1 MRDVRILAI
10 KLRKKRKSYNEIS
23 KILGIPKST
32 LHYWFRNLRWS
43 EEIKKELTRKAI
55 RKATKRMRILIKI
68 NKQRWE
74 KWRKKSQKAAKK
86 EFSKL
91 KSNPIFIAGIML
103 YCGEGDNKPRS
114 SVRIANTNPRIIKL
128 FYKFLRKICKIPKEK
143 VYVNLLLYPDL
154 QEEKCKNFWYKQT
167 GIPLKQFGKSTIISG
182 RHPTKKLENGICLL
196 KVKASGELKE
206 KILVW
211 EDLLLKYLLKK
222 NTVRE

>member
-1 MRDVRILAI
+1 MA
-10 KLRKKRKSYNEIS
+10 KK
-23 KILGIPKST
+23 IPKSC
-32 LHYWFRNLRWS
+32 
-43 EEIKKELTRKAI
+43 KE
-55 RKATKRMRILIKI
+55 RILKIKI
-68 NKQRWE
+68 E
-74 KWRKKSQKAAKK
+74 PY
-86 EFSKL
+86 F
-91 KSNPIFIAGIML
+91 
-103 YCGEGDNKPRS
+103 YCRNNALLWGGDNKPRS

-167 GIPLKQFGKSTIISG
+167 GIPLKQFGKSTIISR